1 MITAAQVAPF
11 CWIFAKLLYDRMI
24 ERAGFNSLVLT
35 ALSLIFTLAVSIG
48 GTAAAAAIREL
59 AINSS
64 HLTIILS
71 FVLAILIVY
80 MSLTD

>member
-1 MITAAQVAPF
+1 M
-11 CWIFAKLLYDRMI
+11 
-24 ERAGFNSLVLT
+24 LT

-48 GTAAAAAIREL
+48 GTAAVAAIREL

-64 HLTIILS
+64 YLTITLS
-71 FVLAILIVY
+71 FITAILIVY